1 MDRVF
6 NQYGLLLLLSG
17 VMALLLLVQLPEM
30 RRTQRVVQQGRA
42 VTVEVVRG
50 STFGAGTRAQS
61 YVDFRYAG
69 QAHSLRVS
77 HAFRQQVNDALTT
90 DLLHLSDYPDLFLPP
105 DYDSKSQTNSLY
117 WLLALFLGSVG
128 YSLFML
134 LKKPE

>member
-6 NQYGLLLLLSG
+6 NQYGLLLLGSG
-17 VMALLLLVQLPEM
+17 IMALLMLMQLPQM
-30 RRTQRVVQQGRA
+30 QRTQRVVQRGRV

-50 STFGAGTRAQS
+50 STFGVGTRAQS
-61 YVDFRYAG
+61 YMDFRYAG
-69 QAHSLRVS
+69 QAHSLRVP
-77 HAFRQQVNDALTT
+77 HAFRQRINNASTAE
-90 DLLHLSDYPDLFLPP
+90 LLHLPEYPDLFLPP

-117 WLLALFLGSVG
+117 WLLALFVGSMG

>member
-6 NQYGLLLLLSG
+6 NQYGLLLLISG
-17 VMALLLLVQLPEM
+17 VMALLMLLQLPEM
-30 RRTQRVVQQGRA
+30 QRIQRVVQRGHA

-50 STFGAGTRAQS
+50 STFGGGTRAQS

-77 HAFRQQVNDALTT
+77 HAFRQRVNNASTAE
-90 DLLHLSDYPDLFLPP
+90 LLHLSEYPDLFLPP